1 MAGLAQSRVKELLP
15 TLLAESFA
23 FAVIAEAGIGA
34 LRRMNTLSMPAVC
47 AVFLT
52 SNLAQGGPSHGA
64 SFVDH
69 PVFELVSGYSVS
81 DDHNF
86 FLWQSNGLP
95 ASGTNVTTHSIIR
108 SSPSTNGR

>member
-1 MAGLAQSRVKELLP
+1 MASLAQSRVKELFP

-52 SNLAQGGPSHGA
+52 SNLAQGRLSRGA

-108 SSPSTNGR
+108 SSPSTNAR

>member
-1 MAGLAQSRVKELLP
+1 M
-15 TLLAESFA
+15 
-23 FAVIAEAGIGA
+23 IAEAGIGA

-52 SNLAQGGPSHGA
+52 SNLAQGRLSRGT

-86 FLWQSNGLP
+86 FLWQSNWLA
-95 ASGTNVTTHSIIR
+95 ASGTNVTTHSVIR
-108 SSPSTNGR
+108 SSPSTNAR